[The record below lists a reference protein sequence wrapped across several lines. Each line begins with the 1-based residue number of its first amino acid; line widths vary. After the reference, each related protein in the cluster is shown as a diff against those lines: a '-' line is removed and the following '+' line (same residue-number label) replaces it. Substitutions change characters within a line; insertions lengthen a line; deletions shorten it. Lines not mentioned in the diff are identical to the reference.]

1 MAISGNVEL
10 LVTPE
15 VLNHQAVQVEKNVLN
30 MRKKFEAMNTL
41 VEKSKGYWIGDA
53 GDMHRKNYADQS
65 DNIEVMLRRLGEHPG
80 DLRAI
85 AQTYTTSELNI
96 QQSIISALPGDVL

>member
-30 MRKKFEAMNTL
+30 MRKKFEAMKTL

-80 DLRAI
+80 DLRTI